1 MSGKFFPIQL
11 IYKGITSKCLPKNV
25 NFPKDWDITCTEN
38 HWSNKSTSIDYI
50 IKIVIP
56 YVNGRRKELK
66 LSADHP
72 ALAIF
77 NVFKGQCTER
87 VFRMLEDNN
96 ILYVIVPSNC
106 TDILQPLDLS
116 VNKSAKDFMRSKFQE
131 WYGGI
136 IYKQLEDQIE
146 EEVDMRLSVMKP
158 LTAGWIIDFITTWRL
173 IPRFLSMVFMQL
185 VSRTCML
192 PVCSCYMMLYIFM
205 VTLASLY
212 YTI

>member
-1 MSGKFFPIQL
+1 M
-11 IYKGITSKCLPKNV
+11 
-25 NFPKDWDITCTEN
+25 
-38 HWSNKSTSIDYI
+38 
-50 IKIVIP
+50 
-56 YVNGRRKELK
+56 
-66 LSADHP
+66 SADHP

-77 NVFKGQCTER
+77 YIFKGQCTER

-116 VNKSAKDFMRSKFQE
+116 VNKSAKDFMKSKFQE

-136 IYKQLEDQIE
+136 IYKQLDRI
-146 EEVDMRLSVMKP
+146 EEVDMRLPVMKP
-158 LTAGWIIDFITTWRL
+158 LTADWIIDFYYYM
-173 IPRFLSMVFMQL
+173 PRFLSMVFMRL
-185 VSRTCML
+185 VSRSCML

-205 VTLASLY
+205 VTLPSLY

>member
-1 MSGKFFPIQL
+1 M
-11 IYKGITSKCLPKNV
+11 
-25 NFPKDWDITCTEN
+25 
-38 HWSNKSTSIDYI
+38 
-50 IKIVIP
+50 
-56 YVNGRRKELK
+56 
-66 LSADHP
+66 SADHP

-116 VNKSAKDFMRSKFQE
+116 VNKSAKDFMKSKFQE

>member
-38 HWSNKSTSIDYI
+38 HWSNESTSIDYLV
-50 IKIVIP
+50 KIVIP

-77 NVFKGQCTER
+77 DVFKGQCTER

-96 ILYVIVPSNC
+96 ILYVIVPSNY

-116 VNKSAKDFMRSKFQE
+116 VNKSAKDFMKSKFQE
-131 WYGGI
+131 WYGG
-136 IYKQLEDQIE
+136 
-146 EEVDMRLSVMKP
+146 
-158 LTAGWIIDFITTWRL
+158 
-173 IPRFLSMVFMQL
+173 
-185 VSRTCML
+185 
-192 PVCSCYMMLYIFM
+192 
-205 VTLASLY
+205 
-212 YTI
+212 